1 MQPLCVTGTDMHDSI
16 KASSAQPQ
24 THHAFVSEAAVATYS
39 LLFNSF
45 TDESFISPKNL
56 TKS

>member
-1 MQPLCVTGTDMHDSI
+1 MHDSI